1 MRFLREPRRIRF
13 AFRGQVAVP
22 LLREVLRVEG
32 VGKEMTPPLSQ
43 KEKDSRRSST
53 FIRIEIALLNV
64 IRRFAAKR
72 NSTVKSEI
80 EAVLRSAF
88 KVKP

>member
-1 MRFLREPRRIRF
+1 
-13 AFRGQVAVP
+13 
-22 LLREVLRVEG
+22 
-32 VGKEMTPPLSQ
+32 MTPPLSQ

-72 NSTVKSEI
+72 NRTVKGEI
-80 EAVLRSAF
+80 ENVLRQAF
-88 KVKP
+88 KIKAPK

>member
-1 MRFLREPRRIRF
+1 MRRI
-13 AFRGQVAVP
+13 Q
-22 LLREVLRVEG
+22 G
-32 VGKEMTPPLSQ
+32 VKMTALSQ

-72 NSTVKSEI
+72 NSTVKGEI
-80 EAVLRSAF
+80 ENVLRQAF
-88 KVKP
+88 KIKAPK

>member
-1 MRFLREPRRIRF
+1 
-13 AFRGQVAVP
+13 
-22 LLREVLRVEG
+22 
-32 VGKEMTPPLSQ
+32 MTPPLSQ

-72 NSTVKSEI
+72 NRTVKGEI
-80 EAVLRSAF
+80 ENVLRQAF
-88 KVKP
+88 KIEE

>member
-1 MRFLREPRRIRF
+1 
-13 AFRGQVAVP
+13 
-22 LLREVLRVEG
+22 
-32 VGKEMTPPLSQ
+32 MTPPLSQ

-72 NSTVKSEI
+72 NRTVKGEI
-80 EAVLRSAF
+80 ENVLRQAF
-88 KVKP
+88 KIKAARPAPEKP

>member
-1 MRFLREPRRIRF
+1 
-13 AFRGQVAVP
+13 
-22 LLREVLRVEG
+22 
-32 VGKEMTPPLSQ
+32 MTPPLSQ

-72 NSTVKSEI
+72 NRTVKGEI
-80 EAVLRSAF
+80 ENVLRRAF
-88 KVKP
+88 KIKAPK

>member
-1 MRFLREPRRIRF
+1 
-13 AFRGQVAVP
+13 
-22 LLREVLRVEG
+22 
-32 VGKEMTPPLSQ
+32 MTALTQ

>member
-1 MRFLREPRRIRF
+1 
-13 AFRGQVAVP
+13 
-22 LLREVLRVEG
+22 
-32 VGKEMTPPLSQ
+32 MTPPLSQ

-72 NSTVKSEI
+72 NRTVKGEI
-80 EAVLRSAF
+80 ENVLRQAF
-88 KVKP
+88 KIKVPK

>member
-1 MRFLREPRRIRF
+1 
-13 AFRGQVAVP
+13 
-22 LLREVLRVEG
+22 
-32 VGKEMTPPLSQ
+32 MTPPLSQ

-72 NSTVKSEI
+72 NSTVKGEI
-80 EAVLRSAF
+80 ENVLRQAF
-88 KVKP
+88 KIKAPK

>member
-1 MRFLREPRRIRF
+1 
-13 AFRGQVAVP
+13 
-22 LLREVLRVEG
+22 
-32 VGKEMTPPLSQ
+32 MTALTQ

-72 NSTVKSEI
+72 NRTVKGEI
-80 EAVLRSAF
+80 ENVLRQAF
-88 KVKP
+88 KIKAPK

>member
-1 MRFLREPRRIRF
+1 MRRECPSLPMRRI
-13 AFRGQVAVP
+13 Q
-22 LLREVLRVEG
+22 G
-32 VGKEMTPPLSQ
+32 VKMTALSQ

-72 NSTVKSEI
+72 NSTVKGEI
-80 EAVLRSAF
+80 ENVLRQAF
-88 KVKP
+88 KIKAPK